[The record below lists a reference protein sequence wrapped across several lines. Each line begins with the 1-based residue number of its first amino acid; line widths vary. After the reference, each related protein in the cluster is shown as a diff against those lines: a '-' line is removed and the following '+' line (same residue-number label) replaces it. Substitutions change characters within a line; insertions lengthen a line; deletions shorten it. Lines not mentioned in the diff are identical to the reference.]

1 MPQTNSHNAADAI
14 EQKLLGILAA
24 QDLGDITQELCDFS
38 LEEQNATAEAQGIQP
53 SAAADYIPVLGKS
66 VTYIVACVL
75 FNERDEVLMMQE
87 AKQSCAGKWYLPA
100 GRMEK
105 GETICEAAVRE
116 VYEETGLNV
125 ELTTLLAIEVAG
137 GSWFRFV
144 LTGRVT
150 GGILKTPAQ
159 ADNESL
165 QAKWISRLSELPLR
179 ANDILNL
186 IDIGRSYKE
195 RASAP
200 QALMHH
206 PDVLPTK
213 YSHHKNYLRVVAVIR
228 KRATN
233 SLNVLVS
240 EKNVHH
246 FPTVEV
252 HPQRSLHSTLRKF
265 MIELFGAELPQ
276 HRPHG
281 ILSVEHC
288 PSPMPYTSDGICLN
302 VLVVF
307 RPPLE
312 EVALIGK
319 CTWHELGRP
328 LEEKLAR
335 ILSNKYS
342 TIPLNVI
349 R

>member
-1 MPQTNSHNAADAI
+1 MPQTQINTITSI
-14 EQKLLGILAA
+14 VEQKLLNIIAGN
-24 QDLGDITQELCDFS
+24 DLGDITQELCDFS
-38 LEEQNATAEAQGIQP
+38 LQEQNATAEAQGLQP
-53 SAAADYIPVLGKS
+53 TASSDFVPVLGKT

-75 FNERDEVLMMQE
+75 INENDEVLMMQE
-87 AKQSCAGKWYLPA
+87 AKESCAGKWYLPA

-105 GETICEAAVRE
+105 GESICEAACRE
-116 VYEETGLNV
+116 VYEETGLNADM
-125 ELTTLLAIEVAG
+125 TTLLAIEAAG
-137 GSWFRFV
+137 GSWMRFV
-144 LTGRVT
+144 LTGHVT

-165 QAKWISRLSELPLR
+165 QARWVSNIIDLPLR
-179 ANDILNL
+179 ADDILN
-186 IDIGRSYKE
+186 IIEVGRAYKN
-195 RASAP
+195 RLNSAP
-200 QALMHH
+200 QLWHS
-206 PDVLPTK
+206 DILPTK
-213 YSHHKNYLRVVAVIR
+213 YSHHKNYMRVIAVIR

-233 SLNVLVS
+233 SLNVLIS
-240 EKNVHH
+240 EKNEYH
-246 FPTVEV
+246 FPTVEL

-281 ILSVEHC
+281 ILSVEHS
-288 PSPMPYTSDGICLN
+288 PSAIPYTTDGICLN

-312 EVALIGK
+312 EVSLIGK
-319 CTWHELGRP
+319 CIWHELSKP
-328 LEEKLAR
+328 LEDKLGR
-335 ILSNKYS
+335 MLSSKNS